1 MHNPLRFAV
10 AAVAAALLAG
20 CAGEGIKVG
29 VVEKS
34 YETGSSAVQAKL
46 PQFEYAP
53 NPDFAESLNSEYDA
67 LVMSL
72 LDEFIARTQDST
84 EKSEFKLESDVKMNN
99 GKLISVVCEG
109 EAFTGGA
116 HGEKFRISKTVDF
129 VNGITLSLTD
139 IFADEGWKM
148 AVDAKMEQ
156 MAKSGDEEYRD
167 LWEKPSTSL
176 LKEENFYINNNGIV
190 FYFPP
195 YELSYYRRG
204 FVEFEFGYDELS
216 GFLSDGFKELIDM

>member
-1 MHNPLRFAV
+1 M
-10 AAVAAALLAG
+10 LLAG
-20 CAGEGIKVG
+20 CSGEGIKVG

-46 PQFEYAP
+46 PQFEYAA

-72 LDEFIARTQDST
+72 LDEFIARTQNSA

-99 GKLISVVCEG
+99 GRLLSVVCEG

-129 VNGITLSLTD
+129 ENGNTLTLAD
-139 IFADEGWKM
+139 IFSDEGWKT
-148 AVDAKMEQ
+148 AVNARMEQ
-156 MAKSGDEEYRD
+156 MAQSGAEEYRD
-167 LWEKPSTSL
+167 LWEKPSTDI
-176 LKEENFYINNNGIV
+176 LKEENFYINSEGIV

-204 FVEFEFGYDELS
+204 FVEFEFKYSELS
-216 GFLSDGFKELIDM
+216 GFLSDNFKSLIDE

>member
-1 MHNPLRFAV
+1 MHNPLKFA
-10 AAVAAALLAG
+10 AAAIAAALLTG
-20 CAGEGIKVG
+20 CSGEGIKVG

-34 YETGSSAVQAKL
+34 YEAGSSAVQAKL

-53 NPDFAESLNSEYDA
+53 NPDFAESLNSEYDT
-67 LVMSL
+67 LVMTL
-72 LDEFIARTQDST
+72 LDEFIARTQDSA

-109 EAFTGGA
+109 ETFTGGA

-129 VNGITLSLTD
+129 ENGNTLTLAD
-139 IFADEGWKM
+139 IFADEGWKT
-148 AVDAKMEQ
+148 AVDARMEQ
-156 MAKSGDEEYRD
+156 MVQSGDEQYRD
-167 LWEKPSTSL
+167 LWEKPSTKL
-176 LKEENFYINNNGIV
+176 LKEENFYTNNEGIV

-204 FVEFEFGYDELS
+204 FVEFEFGYTELS
-216 GFLSDGFKELIDM
+216 GFLSDGFKSLIE